1 MRRVSELSSVKA
13 CHAVRRVTRAA
24 LRIAG
29 QAAGAVGA
37 TASLAAAPS
46 APSAPSGASAPAA
59 CAHPVYLT
67 IDTGHMGVA
76 PLVADVLARQGV
88 KATFFLANERT
99 QAVGGRPEGSTLD
112 DAWAPW
118 WQQLAAQGHD
128 FGSHTW
134 EHVVWRADE
143 GGGFRVQP
151 TAGPRNGQRLHMVP
165 ADYCAQLAQPARR
178 FAQMTGQPMR
188 AIFRAPGGK
197 TSPALLAAAQSCGWT
212 HVPWTP
218 NGFLGDELASD
229 RFPNARLLERALKNV
244 REGDILLM
252 HLGIWS
258 RQDPW
263 APAVLEP
270 LIVGLKA
277 KGLCFATLRSHPQF
291 ARIGAAPR

>member
-1 MRRVSELSSVKA
+1 MRRGSDIAVSRWRATMVVAPLMFVAPVVHSA
-13 CHAVRRVTRAA
+13 ATAA
-24 LRIAG
+24 L
-29 QAAGAVGA
+29 
-37 TASLAAAPS
+37 ASTLTP
-46 APSAPSGASAPAA
+46 P
-59 CAHPVYLT
+59 CTHPVYLT

-76 PLVADVLARQGV
+76 PLIADVLARQGV

-112 DAWAPW
+112 DAWASW
-118 WQQLAAQGHD
+118 WKQLAAQGHD

-134 EHVVWRADE
+134 QHVVWRADE
-143 GGGFRVQP
+143 RLGFRVQP
-151 TAGPRNGQRLHMVP
+151 TSGPRNGQRLHMTM
-165 ADYCAQLAQPARR
+165 AEYCEELAQPARR
-178 FAQMTGQPMR
+178 FLQMTGQPMR
-188 AIFRAPGGK
+188 ALFRAPGGK
-197 TSPALLAAAQSCGWT
+197 TSPALLAAAKSCGWT

-229 RFPNARLLERALKNV
+229 RYANAQLLEQALKNIK
-244 REGDILLM
+244 EGDILLV

-291 ARIGAAPR
+291 AQIGNAP

>member
-1 MRRVSELSSVKA
+1 MPRASELI
-13 CHAVRRVTRAA
+13 RATWRQAGA
-24 LRIAG
+24 LRG
-29 QAAGAVGA
+29 VSLGA
-37 TASLAAAPS
+37 TLAATLLA
-46 APSAPSGASAPAA
+46 APAQA
-59 CAHPVYLT
+59 GVEATAATATPEAPCARPVYLT

-76 PLVADVLARQGV
+76 PLVADVLARHHV

-118 WQQLAAQGHD
+118 WKQLAAQGHD
-128 FGSHTW
+128 VGSHTW
-134 EHVVWRADE
+134 DHVVWRADV
-143 GGGFRVQP
+143 GSHAGFTMQA
-151 TAGPRNGQRLHMVP
+151 TAGPRKGQRLHMS
-165 ADYCAQLAQPARR
+165 AAQYCEQLAQPAHR

-188 AIFRAPGGK
+188 ALFRAPGGK
-197 TSPALLAAAQSCGWT
+197 TSPALLAAARACGWT

-218 NGFLGDELASD
+218 HGFLGDELSSE
-229 RFPNARLLERALKNV
+229 RHPNAQLLERALKNV

-270 LIVGLKA
+270 LITGLQA
-277 KGLCFATLRSHPQF
+277 KGLCFATLRTHPDF
-291 ARIGAAPR
+291 ARVGPAPADAP